1 MIRRPPRSTR
11 TDTLFPYTTL
21 FRSPPD
27 LETRVAIL
35 LAKADQNKVGLPK
48 EVALFVAQR
57 VRSNV
62 RELEG
67 ALLRLS
73 ASSRLRGEA
82 MTVEFARAT
91 LKDMLA
97 AYERMVTIDNI
108 KRTVAAYYNIRVV
121 DLNSQRRTRSLARPP
136 QMAMTQNGRAA

>member
-1 MIRRPPRSTR
+1 MMRRQPRSTR
-11 TDTLFPYTTL
+11 TGSLFPYTSL
-21 FRSPPD
+21 CRSWGLAVAVEPPD

-35 LAKADQNKVGLPK
+35 LAKADQNKVALPK

-82 MTVEFARAT
+82 MTE
-91 LKDMLA
+91 
-97 AYERMVTIDNI
+97 I
-108 KRTVAAYYNIRVV
+108 
-121 DLNSQRRTRSLARPP
+121 
-136 QMAMTQNGRAA
+136 GRASCRERVGQYV

>member
-35 LAKADQNKVGLPK
+35 LAKADQNKVALPK

-82 MTVEFARAT
+82 MTVEFGRAT

-108 KRTVAAYYNIRVV
+108 TRTVAAYYN
-121 DLNSQRRTRSLARPP
+121 RSEEQTSELQSLMRISYSVFCFKK
-136 QMAMTQNGRAA
+136 

>member
-35 LAKADQNKVGLPK
+35 LAKADQNKVALPK

-97 AYERMVTIDNI
+97 SYERMVPIDQLHRHVSPYSTI
-108 KRTVAAYYNIRVV
+108 RLV
-121 DLNSQRRTRSLARPP
+121 DLYSQPTTP
-136 QMAMTQNGRAA
+136 